1 MSALINYPTPAE
13 QAVEDTFRR
22 LAETTDVFERYAHP
36 HAIRIADL
44 TDAMAAAFKLPG
56 HDRRSLRIAALA
68 HDLGEAKMERDYI
81 QLQLPSRLSIDEQM
95 DLARHPVIGEQEAA
109 RNGADKAAQLLVR
122 WHHEWWNGDGYPDGL
137 RREQIPL
144 AARILRVCDAF
155 AALTDDRPYRPALT
169 VAEAKRHL
177 TEWAGL
183 EFDPQVV
190 RLFLSLE
197 DPQLI
202 RSYAEQVE
210 VVPLTPSTTPE
221 GDDIQPPSEVITAEF
236 PAADLWPPSPPSPSL
251 DVTTPLASEPK
262 PPAVAENEPLPAP
275 EPTEAEPAHRSMF
288 SD

>member
-1 MSALINYPTPAE
+1 MSSLINFATPAE

-22 LAETTDVFERYAHP
+22 LAEATDVFERYAHP
-36 HAIRIADL
+36 HASRIADL
-44 TDAMAAAFKLPG
+44 TDALAGAFKLPG
-56 HDRRSLRIAALA
+56 HDRRALRIAALG

-81 QLQLPSRLSIDEQM
+81 QLQLPSRLSVDEQM

-155 AALTDDRPYRPALT
+155 AALTDDRPYRLALT
-169 VAEAKRHL
+169 VAQAKRHL

-190 RLFLSLE
+190 KLFLQLE
-197 DPQLI
+197 NPQLI
-202 RSYAEQVE
+202 RSYADTDE
-210 VVPLTPSTTPE
+210 VARSIPSTTPE
-221 GDDIQPPSEVITAEF
+221 GEDIKPASEVITAEF
-236 PAADLWPPSPPSPSL
+236 PASELWPPPSPAGPPSEPASSISTPAPPPS
-251 DVTTPLASEPK
+251 DIEA
-262 PPAVAENEPLPAP
+262 PLPAP
-275 EPTEAEPAHRSMF
+275 EPTESEPARRGMF